1 MIKSMTGY
9 GRGNFSNEVI
19 SINADIKTVNNKYL
33 DIQVRMPV
41 YLMFLEETIKSI
53 IKASISRGRVD
64 VFIKDEKTSE
74 SKSDVVID
82 EETALTTKEKV
93 QQLMDILELDHEL
106 RLEHLLLNNEIIEFK
121 PKELDS
127 DLVKE
132 AVSEAV
138 NQAIDSLIEM
148 RLREGEALYSD
159 LYSNISKIEE
169 KVSKIESRAPY
180 VVEEY
185 REKLKEKTE
194 SLLSSIGEY
203 EIEKLN
209 SEVVFY
215 AERSDIN
222 EEIVRLK
229 SHIDQFKQ
237 NLSSDG
243 AVGRKLDFI
252 TQELNREINTISA
265 KSSDVEI
272 TEDVID
278 VKVGID
284 KLKEQIQ
291 NIE

>member
-1 MIKSMTGY
+1 MLKSMTGY

-33 DIQVRMPV
+33 DIQIRMPV

-53 IKASISRGRVD
+53 IKTRIARGRVD
-64 VFIKDEKTSE
+64 VYIKDEKTYE
-74 SKSDVVID
+74 SKSDVIID
-82 EETALTTKEKV
+82 EDTALTTKEKM
-93 QQLMDILELDHEL
+93 QHLMKILELNHEL

-127 DLVKE
+127 DLVKQ

-138 NQAIDSLIEM
+138 NEAVNSLIDM
-148 RLREGEALYSD
+148 REREGEALYND
-159 LYSNISKIEE
+159 LLNNISKIEE
-169 KVSKIESRAPY
+169 KVLKIESRAPY
-180 VVEEY
+180 VIEEY

-194 SLLSSIGEY
+194 SLLNSLGEY

-229 SHIDQFKQ
+229 SHIYQFKQ
-237 NLSSDG
+237 NLNSEC

-272 TEDVID
+272 TDDVID